1 MDSWVVAAIAGAG
14 CLARYL
20 NKLSKNVD
28 GSSPLSL
35 EDSYFVNDV
44 SPIQPFCT
52 QEGRDSLYRRA
63 SDVDS
68 EDCLLASDEGLES
81 ERVRLFKNCSE
92 SDVLSLSNFND
103 YGNEQGSN
111 VVGNCGFLP
120 YDLSAGKLGHNPHGN
135 RISHRTK
142 RLYGH
147 ISRPSNSLESCL
159 MAQICEEQ
167 VKLEESVF
175 LPSVATRPFLV
186 GDGNQ
191 VIRRANDVDSF
202 SGITGSE
209 EYRLYRKGNK
219 VKDKS
224 VLFGVPSLSKIGS
237 SNDSKKMK
245 INAGNGR
252 SVRLSPTS
260 NVLSGKHIH
269 TQHDASFL
277 FSLGISFG
285 IITSMLAN
293 KREMDKLRE
302 LLKQTENFVEDL
314 QEELEMKDSMRVKEL
329 HNENS
334 GSEGTYDHSFCDK
347 ELNGFSP
354 EKHMDNFPITDCKE
368 SYGQKEEES
377 SEAMSKIEAELE
389 AELERLGLNMNE
401 SNPERTL
408 SELVEWIGE
417 WAGEWTGELTEGQKV
432 GLNPVLQTHYLGFL
446 ERENLPPLCEKVE
459 LWLVLQ
465 IHYLGCRE
473 RENLPPP
480 CDIKHVY
487 RKKFETLVWD
497 PGLVEKTDG
506 EWDGDQMEAQETE
519 LEADFAHGELQT
531 NVIGGKD
538 FFHSKLNEEDS
549 ATVVPVNYAV
559 SPHEL
564 TLRLHEVI
572 QSRLEGRVQELEIA
586 LENSQRKLWFMESE
600 HKNNSQ
606 KFFPRKA
613 SSFSEGNVLAWN
625 ECEPMTE
632 PLVMNL
638 SDDPAGAYNGSY
650 YEEIIKI
657 DDFEENSP
665 SSMHI
670 PECEAANDLLTFPM
684 ANEERVSRELLSSGE
699 ETMLEGLSYSN
710 YESNGVT
717 RDENYE
723 CDYEME
729 RQLIRQIV
737 EKTKKGSPVFQNV
750 TRILYSMD
758 KDEH

>member
-14 CLARYL
+14 CLSRYL

-35 EDSYFVNDV
+35 EDSYFENDV

-52 QEGRDSLYRRA
+52 QAGRDSLYRRA

-68 EDCLLASDEGLES
+68 EDCLLASDEWLT
-81 ERVRLFKNCSE
+81 FKLLRKLPN
-92 SDVLSLSNFND
+92 
-103 YGNEQGSN
+103 GS
-111 VVGNCGFLP
+111 
-120 YDLSAGKLGHNPHGN
+120 
-135 RISHRTK
+135 
-142 RLYGH
+142 
-147 ISRPSNSLESCL
+147 
-159 MAQICEEQ
+159 EEQ

-175 LPSVATRPFLV
+175 LPSMATRSFLV

-209 EYRLYRKGNK
+209 EYRLYREGNK

-237 SNDSKKMK
+237 SNDAKKMK
-245 INAGNGR
+245 INAGNER
-252 SVRLSPTS
+252 SMRLSPTS
-260 NVLSGKHIH
+260 NALSGKHIH

-334 GSEGTYDHSFCDK
+334 GSEGTYDHSFCDN

-401 SNPERTL
+401 SNPERPH
-408 SELVEWIGE
+408 SELVEH
-417 WAGEWTGELTEGQKV
+417 V
-432 GLNPVLQTHYLGFL
+432 PVL
-446 ERENLPPLCEKVE
+446 V
-459 LWLVLQ
+459 
-465 IHYLGCRE
+465 
-473 RENLPPP
+473 
-480 CDIKHVY
+480 
-487 RKKFETLVWD
+487 
-497 PGLVEKTDG
+497 
-506 EWDGDQMEAQETE
+506 
-519 LEADFAHGELQT
+519 ADFAQGELQT

-538 FFHSKLNEEDS
+538 FFHSELNKEDS

-600 HKNNSQ
+600 HKNHSQ

-613 SSFSEGNVLAWN
+613 SSFSEGNVLACN

-670 PECEAANDLLTFPM
+670 PECEAANDLLAFPT
-684 ANEERVSRELLSSGE
+684 ANEERVSRELSSGE

-737 EKTKKGSPVFQNV
+737 ERTKKGSPVFQNA

>member
-1 MDSWVVAAIAGAG
+1 MDLWVVAAIAGAG
-14 CLARYL
+14 CLARYF
-20 NKLSKNVD
+20 NKLSNNVD

-35 EDSYFVNDV
+35 EDSYFENDV

-52 QEGRDSLYRRA
+52 QTGRDALYRRA

-68 EDCLLASDEGLES
+68 EDCLLGSDEGLES
-81 ERVRLFKNCSE
+81 EKVGLFRNCSE
-92 SDVLSLSNFND
+92 SDVLSVSNFNG
-103 YGNEQGSN
+103 YGNEQGTN

-135 RISHRTK
+135 RTSHRTK
-142 RLYGH
+142 HLYGH

-159 MAQICEEQ
+159 MAQLCEEQ

-175 LPSVATRPFLV
+175 SPSMAIRSFIV
-186 GDGNQ
+186 GDRNQ
-191 VIRRANDVDSF
+191 VIRRANNDEPF

-209 EYRLYRKGNK
+209 EYRLHREANK
-219 VKDKS
+219 VKDES
-224 VLFGVPSLSKIGS
+224 ALFGLPSLSKIGS
-237 SNDSKKMK
+237 SNDAKKMK
-245 INAGNGR
+245 LNAGNGR
-252 SVRLSPTS
+252 KI
-260 NVLSGKHIH
+260 SGKHIH

-314 QEELEMKDSMRVKEL
+314 QDELEMKDSMRVKEL
-329 HNENS
+329 HNENYV
-334 GSEGTYDHSFCDK
+334 SEGTYGHSLCDK

-354 EKHMDNFPITDCKE
+354 EKHMDNFPITDFKE

-389 AELERLGLNMNE
+389 AEFERLGLNMNE
-401 SNPERTL
+401 SDPERPH
-408 SELVEWIGE
+408 SELVEH
-417 WAGEWTGELTEGQKV
+417 V
-432 GLNPVLQTHYLGFL
+432 PVFVAHF
-446 ERENLPPLCEKVE
+446 
-459 LWLVLQ
+459 
-465 IHYLGCRE
+465 
-473 RENLPPP
+473 
-480 CDIKHVY
+480 
-487 RKKFETLVWD
+487 
-497 PGLVEKTDG
+497 
-506 EWDGDQMEAQETE
+506 AQ
-519 LEADFAHGELQT
+519 AELQT

-538 FFHSKLNEEDS
+538 FFQSELNEEDS
-549 ATVVPVNYAV
+549 TTVVPVNYAV

-572 QSRLEGRVQELEIA
+572 QSRLEGRVKELEIA

-600 HKNNSQ
+600 HKNHSQ

-613 SSFSEGNVLAWN
+613 SSFSEGNVLACN
-625 ECEPMTE
+625 ECEPVTE

-638 SDDPAGAYNGSY
+638 SAGAYN
-650 YEEIIKI
+650 
-657 DDFEENSP
+657 DFKENSP

-670 PECEAANDLLTFPM
+670 PECEAANDILAFPN
-684 ANEERVSRELLSSGE
+684 ANEERVSRELSSGE
-699 ETMLEGLSYSN
+699 VTMLEGLSSSN
-710 YESNGVT
+710 YESNDVT
-717 RDENYE
+717 ADENCE

-737 EKTKKGSPVFQNV
+737 ERTKKGSPVFQNAR
-750 TRILYSMD
+750 RILYSMD

>member
-35 EDSYFVNDV
+35 EDSYFENDV

-52 QEGRDSLYRRA
+52 QAGRDSLYRRA

-81 ERVRLFKNCSE
+81 EKVRLFRNCSE

-120 YDLSAGKLGHNPHGN
+120 YDLSAGKLGHNPHRN

-159 MAQICEEQ
+159 MAQLCEEQ

-175 LPSVATRPFLV
+175 LPSMATRSFLV

-191 VIRRANDVDSF
+191 VIRRANDDDSL
-202 SGITGSE
+202 TGSE
-209 EYRLYRKGNK
+209 EYRLYREGNK

-237 SNDSKKMK
+237 SNDAKKMK
-245 INAGNGR
+245 INAGNER
-252 SVRLSPTS
+252 SMRLSPTS

-293 KREMDKLRE
+293 RREMDKLRE

-329 HNENS
+329 HNDNS
-334 GSEGTYDHSFCDK
+334 GSEGTYDHSFCDN

-401 SNPERTL
+401 SNPERPH
-408 SELVEWIGE
+408 SELVEH
-417 WAGEWTGELTEGQKV
+417 V
-432 GLNPVLQTHYLGFL
+432 PVL
-446 ERENLPPLCEKVE
+446 V
-459 LWLVLQ
+459 
-465 IHYLGCRE
+465 
-473 RENLPPP
+473 
-480 CDIKHVY
+480 
-487 RKKFETLVWD
+487 
-497 PGLVEKTDG
+497 
-506 EWDGDQMEAQETE
+506 
-519 LEADFAHGELQT
+519 ADFAQGALQT

-538 FFHSKLNEEDS
+538 FFHSELNKEDS
-549 ATVVPVNYAV
+549 ANVVPVNYAV

-600 HKNNSQ
+600 HNNHSQ

-613 SSFSEGNVLAWN
+613 SSFSEGNVLACN

-638 SDDPAGAYNGSY
+638 SDDPAAAYNGSY

-657 DDFEENSP
+657 DDFEEKSP

-670 PECEAANDLLTFPM
+670 PECEAANDLLAFPT
-684 ANEERVSRELLSSGE
+684 ANEERVSRELSSGE

-737 EKTKKGSPVFQNV
+737 ERTKKGSPVFQNA